1 MAGSNKPKL
10 KTDVELA
17 AERRATERAQR
28 SALDELLLRNARKSH
43 EQIEIATGITAN
55 DAMERLTFLL
65 RSRDWMSERM
75 SEMLLMIE
83 MGDLIDDVKKRLANV
98 SEQYYSDTANVALR
112 GYEAISKRMDARRSI
127 TEEDMAEI
135 TRVQAETYI
144 EAIREMVS
152 DAIDYV
158 AEVYPDMDVELE
170 NALTAGIQRALPAA
184 YEKIR
189 KRVRD

>member
-1 MAGSNKPKL
+1 M
-10 KTDVELA
+10 
-17 AERRATERAQR
+17 
-28 SALDELLLRNARKSH
+28 
-43 EQIEIATGITAN
+43 
-55 DAMERLTFLL
+55 
-65 RSRDWMSERM
+65 
-75 SEMLLMIE
+75 
-83 MGDLIDDVKKRLANV
+83 KKRLANV